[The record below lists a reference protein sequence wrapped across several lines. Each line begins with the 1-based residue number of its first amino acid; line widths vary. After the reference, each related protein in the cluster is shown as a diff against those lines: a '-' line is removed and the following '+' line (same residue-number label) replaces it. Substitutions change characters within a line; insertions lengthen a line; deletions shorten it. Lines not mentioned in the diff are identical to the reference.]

1 MKKINWTNN
10 TDVRLGFEVECV
22 LRNSFYRAFCKKVH
36 GLHPKM
42 DIGQDWSIDDYGCGF
57 GENVVGRTAE
67 VKTPPLPP
75 KDAMNLLKQLF
86 DLVNQYGA
94 TNASCGFHVNISSAK
109 KSKMK
114 NFNPMPFLSS
124 KLWIEILRKF
134 KRESNHYCKAVLKFD
149 SERPSRVR
157 MLKNMTDTL
166 KNKYWCVSLSNFRD
180 NHPNS
185 RIEIRAFGNKHYTQ
199 KFDLIA
205 SYIKRIE
212 RLFKLSCDAGE
223 LFTRTF
229 AV

>member
-1 MKKINWTNN
+1 MKKINWTND

-22 LRNSFYRAFCKKVH
+22 LRNYKCYRNFRRKVSA
-36 GLHPKM
+36 LHPKM
-42 DIGQDWSIDDYGCGF
+42 RMGQDWSVNTVGCCGF
-57 GENVVGRTAE
+57 DARTCE
-67 VKTPPLPP
+67 VKTPPLTP

-86 DLVNQYGA
+86 DLVNIYGL
-94 TNASCGFHVNISSAK
+94 TNTSCGFHVNISSAK
-109 KSKMK
+109 KSRML

-124 KLWIEILRKF
+124 RLWDEILKKFGRKHNTF
-134 KRESNHYCKAVLKFD
+134 CKSVSKLGGG
-149 SERPSRVR
+149 RLSRVR

-166 KNKYWCVSLSNFRD
+166 KNKFWCVNLSNFRD

-185 RIEIRAFGNKHYTQ
+185 RVEIRAFGNKHYTK

>member
-22 LRNSFYRAFCKKVH
+22 LRYRCYKTFCKRVH
-36 GLHPKM
+36 ALHPKM
-42 DIGQDWSIDDYGCGF
+42 QLGQDWSINTVGC
-57 GENVVGRTAE
+57 ENDEGRTCE

-86 DLVNQYGA
+86 DLVNAYGL
-94 TNASCGFHVNISSAK
+94 TNASCGFHVNISSTK
-109 KSKMK
+109 KSRMK
-114 NFNPMPFLSS
+114 EFNPMPFLSS
-124 KLWIEILRKF
+124 KLWSEILKKF
-134 KRESNHYCKAVLKFD
+134 KRESNTYCKAVLRLKGR
-149 SERPSRVR
+149 RPSRVR
-157 MLKNMTDTL
+157 MLKDMTDTL
-166 KNKYWCVSLSNFRD
+166 KNKYWCVNLSNFRD

-212 RLFKLSCDAGE
+212 RLFKLSCDAGK

>member
-22 LRNSFYRAFCKKVH
+22 LHRRCYRTFCRRARA
-36 GLHPKM
+36 LHPKM
-42 DIGQDWSIDDYGCGF
+42 RLGQDWSINTFGCGIE
-57 GENVVGRTAE
+57 GGYTCE

-86 DLVNQYGA
+86 DLVNAYGL

-109 KSKMK
+109 KSRMK
-114 NFNPMPFLSS
+114 NFNPLPFLSS

-134 KRESNHYCKAVLKFD
+134 KRESNTYCKAVLKMKGGQ
-149 SERPSRVR
+149 SSKVCL
-157 MLKNMTDTL
+157 LKQIADTL
-166 KNKYWCVSLSNFRD
+166 EDKYWAVNLSNFRD
-180 NHPNS
+180 NHPSS
-185 RIEIRAFGNKHYTQ
+185 RVEIRAFGNKHYTQ

-212 RLFKLSCDAGE
+212 KLFNLSCDTGGT
-223 LFTRTF
+223 FTRTF

>member
-1 MKKINWTNN
+1 MKKVNWTNN
-10 TDVRLGFEVECV
+10 TDVRLGFEIECV
-22 LRNSFYRAFCKKVH
+22 LHNRCYRTFCRRVRA
-36 GLHPKM
+36 LHPKM
-42 DIGQDWSIDDYGCGF
+42 IIGQDWSINTVGCGYYD
-57 GENVVGRTAE
+57 GHTCE

-75 KDAMNLLKQLF
+75 KDAINLLKQLF
-86 DLVNQYGA
+86 DLVNAYGF

-124 KLWIEILRKF
+124 KLWNEILKKF
-134 KRESNHYCKAVLKFD
+134 KRESNTYCKAMLRLKD
-149 SERPSRVR
+149 RRLSRVS
-157 MLKNMTDTL
+157 MLKNMTNTL
-166 KNKYWCVSLSNFRD
+166 KDKYWCVNLSNFRD

-212 RLFKLSCDAGE
+212 RLFKLSCDAGK